1 VARAVPS
8 IRTYR
13 PVPVTVSV
21 CVPPVEVVVE
31 WMVVQVLPSVEVCS
45 WYAVAYAPSQRRTIW
60 LMVALAPRSTR
71 IHCGSLKALDQ
82 RVAVF
87 PSNAADAGE
96 LAFSVDDAVAG
107 LPWESSTG
115 AALATGGGNSASR
128 RAAARAATS
137 GDRRRGSMAQPVR
150 R

>member
-1 VARAVPS
+1 VARAVPF

-31 WMVVQVLPSVEVCS
+31 WIVVQVLPSVEVWS
-45 WYAVAYAPSQRRTIW
+45 WYAVAYAPSHRSTTWQMLW
-60 LMVALAPRSTR
+60 LLPRSTR

-87 PSNAADAGE
+87 PSNAADAGVP
-96 LAFSVDDAVAG
+96 AFSVDDAVAG
-107 LPWESSTG
+107 RPA
-115 AALATGGGNSASR
+115 AALAVPQAPDVSSPMTWNSHR
-128 RAAARAATS
+128 E
-137 GDRRRGSMAQPVR
+137 
-150 R
+150 